1 MEKGISMSANDLTLS
16 ARIYRVIGDP
26 YKPEQQTDVGH
37 LTFVFDDYPAE
48 QVEAVVNAMVVD
60 GLIRRGRNGALELM
74 EYDEEKTDLVPIP
87 MTHNQVH
94 LTVMALV
101 AMYNAMDGIGPAAF
115 LEENGVEGA
124 TEDEEMAGE
133 LMSEFVS
140 LRELLDRYER
150 NI

>member
-1 MEKGISMSANDLTLS
+1 MTMMTLS
-16 ARIYRVIGDP
+16 ARIYRVVGDP
-26 YKPEQQTDVGH
+26 YKPEQQTDIGH
-37 LTFVFDDYPAE
+37 LTFVFNEYPASV
-48 QVEAVVNAMVVD
+48 VEKLVDDMVKD
-60 GLIRRGRNGALELM
+60 GLLRRGRDGALDLM

-124 TEDEEMAGE
+124 TEDEDLAGE

-140 LRELLDRYER
+140 LRELITRYER